1 MTWSLANKVAA
12 SLLAILIC
20 MMAATSFFAY
30 LKLEDIFSS
39 MVRSR
44 YGVVVDAIQRNVED
58 RLAVGIPMAQQRD
71 VQGLLERYKTDDPQI
86 LEIQTFS
93 IQGDVLF
100 DSDRSAIGSRV
111 PESWVKMLAA
121 NVKLLSDQDS
131 DGKMVGVPIMGA
143 FGQVVG
149 AVVLRYPTAYL
160 EQRLG
165 PVIHKL
171 MTQVALLIIFGG
183 GVALFGA
190 QILLRPLSN
199 KLKGM
204 TQEVIVLASDVQQ
217 SVPPFPDLLDTSFDG
232 SYWGFKWRAHEV
244 KAHLIDAVA
253 DVERLDR
260 SA

>member
-71 VQGLLERYKTDDPQI
+71 IQGLLERYKADDPQI

-100 DSDRSAIGSRV
+100 DSDRSAIGSRA
-111 PESWVKMLAA
+111 PEPWVRMLAA
-121 NVKLLSDQDS
+121 NLKILSDQDA

-149 AVVLRYPTAYL
+149 AVMLRYPTAYL

-165 PVIHKL
+165 PVIHNL
-171 MTQVALLIIFGG
+171 LTQAALLIAFGG
-183 GVALFGA
+183 GVAFLGA
-190 QILLRPLSN
+190 RILLRPLSH
-199 KLKGM
+199 KLTGM
-204 TQEVIVLASDVQQ
+204 TQEVTVLASDAPQPA
-217 SVPPFPDLLDTSFDG
+217 PPFPDFLDASFDG
-232 SYWGFKWRAHEV
+232 SYWGFKWRSHEV

-253 DVERLDR
+253 EVERLDR